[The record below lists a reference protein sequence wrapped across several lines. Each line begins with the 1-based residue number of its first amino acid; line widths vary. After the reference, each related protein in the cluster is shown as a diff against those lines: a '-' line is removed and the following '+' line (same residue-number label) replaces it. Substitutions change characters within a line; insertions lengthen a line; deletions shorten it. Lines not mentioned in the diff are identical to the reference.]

1 MWIIMIKRFLPISL
15 LLSFCSAA
23 VLADDHESTREL
35 GQSQA
40 PLAKLGEVVLTQ
52 AEIDAAF
59 SKIPPENRLRFI
71 RDGEKVELLVRNLLR
86 NKALAEEAKKAA
98 YDQQTLVSLR
108 LALATENELASEWL
122 TKVVDDAPPV
132 DYEAIAYE
140 NYLVHPEVWKSEDR
154 IDVSHILLSSE
165 SRSPEAAEQLATEIW
180 EELQIDPA
188 RFDSMVEEYSEDP
201 SKKVN
206 GGRFPQV
213 RKDDMVKPFEKAAFA
228 MASPGEISPP
238 VETAY
243 GFHII
248 RLNRKLPGT
257 VPPFDEVKATAM
269 EQAREKYLTDYRTR
283 YLRQLLSD
291 PLVLPDG
298 ATEEMA
304 QRYFGEDLE
313 LAPEFSD

>member
-1 MWIIMIKRFLPISL
+1 MRIIMIKRFLLITL

-23 VLADDHESTREL
+23 VLADDDESTREL

-59 SKIPPENRLRFI
+59 SKIPPEDRLRFI

-98 YDQQTLVSLR
+98 YDQETLVSLR
-108 LALATENELASEWL
+108 LALAAENALAGEWIK
-122 TKVVDDAPPV
+122 KVVEDAPPV

-140 NYLVHPEVWKSEDR
+140 HYLVDPEVWKSEDR
-154 IDVSHILLSSE
+154 VDVSHILVSSE
-165 SRSPEAAEQLATEIW
+165 SRSPEAAEQLATTLW
-180 EELQIDPA
+180 EELGLDPS
-188 RFDSMVEEYSEDP
+188 RFDSMVVEYSDDP
-201 SKKVN
+201 SKAVN

-213 RKDDMVKPFEKAAFA
+213 KRGDMVESFEEAAFA
-228 MASPGEISPP
+228 MQNPGEISLPI
-238 VETAY
+238 ETAY
-243 GFHII
+243 GYHII

-257 VPPFDEVKATAM
+257 VPPFDDVKATAM
-269 EQAREKYLTDYRTR
+269 EQAREKYLSDYRTR
-283 YLRQLLSD
+283 YMRKLLSD

-304 QRYFGEDLE
+304 KRYFGENLE
-313 LAPEFSD
+313 LAPDFSE